1 MKVPVNSGPVPLL
14 LPRFGRGDG
23 ADGRRSGGQ
32 DVVVKTK
39 TQSKNYV
46 NAFASAVAALSRAG
60 EDITARVLEMLVSDF
75 DAARAELWLWDSSS
89 GSCYLTHA
97 EGLRATHR
105 LDYAAAGAGAVGKIA
120 HNKTT
125 IENIVLSTFGGDDQE
140 FARATGLSHISG
152 YPLLAAGQ
160 LAGVLAIYTT
170 GEVPEDLLL
179 WWRLYS
185 EMSAAKLNNVLATQE
200 KDRHI
205 NQLSLLFEATRLLNS
220 TLDLAE
226 LLELIL
232 RIARTEVKAERGT
245 VFLAD
250 GKRKELW
257 SIAASGL
264 DHQEIRIPFG
274 KGIAGQVALSGE
286 LVNTEDAYTLAA
298 FDPSFDQRLNYRTK
312 SLLCLPIR
320 HHSGEIVGVLQLLN
334 AQSGKF
340 SSEDISFLTRLSGHM
355 AMALE
360 NAQMHRDTMEKQ
372 RLERDLAL
380 ARSIQHRLLPDAP
393 PVVPGY
399 DIAVLSDFCFDVAAD
414 YYDFINLGPQSLLLV
429 SAEVEGKGVSSA
441 LIMANLQ
448 ATLRALVMHLHSLE
462 VLAFS
467 LNEMLYTYTRAGKHL
482 SVFLGLIDTRRNVLQ
497 YVNAGHVPPVLM
509 KGKSGDV
516 KLLEEGGT
524 VIGLFPQADY
534 TRGTVQLE
542 KDDLLVCT
550 TDGILRISDD
560 QKHEYGPRRL
570 TDCVRRNR
578 ARSAQAIVDAV
589 LAEVSA
595 YTTASM
601 NDDDKVL
608 IAVKVTADKEV
619 AEEPQA

>member
-1 MKVPVNSGPVPLL
+1 M
-14 LPRFGRGDG
+14 
-23 ADGRRSGGQ
+23 GGT
-32 DVVVKTK
+32 VVAKSK

-75 DAARAELWLWDSSS
+75 DAARAELWLWDGSS

-97 EGLRATHR
+97 EGLKAAHR
-105 LDYAAAGAGAVGKIA
+105 LDYAAAGSGAVGKIA

-200 KDRHI
+200 KDKRI

-232 RIARTEVKAERGT
+232 KIARTEVKAERGT
-245 VFLAD
+245 VFLVD
-250 GKRKELW
+250 KYREELW

-274 KGIAGQVALSGE
+274 KGIAGQVAVSGE
-286 LVNTEDAYTLAA
+286 LVNTEDAYAL
-298 FDPSFDQRLNYRTK
+298 PSFDRTLDQRLNFRTK
-312 SLLCLPIR
+312 SLLILPIR

-340 SSEDISFLTRLSGHM
+340 SPEDIGFLTKLSGHM

-360 NAQMHRDTMEKQ
+360 NAQLHRDTLEKQ
-372 RLERDLAL
+372 RMERELSL
-380 ARSIQHRLLPDAP
+380 ARSIQQRLLPDAP

-482 SVFLGLIDTRRNVLQ
+482 SVFLGLVDTRRNILQ
-497 YVNAGHVPPVLM
+497 YVNAGHVPPILV
-509 KGKSGDV
+509 KGNTGEV

-534 TRGTVQLE
+534 TRGTIKLE
-542 KDDLLVCT
+542 KDDMLVCT
-550 TDGILRISDD
+550 TDGIIHISDE
-560 QKHEYGPRRL
+560 QKHEYGARRL
-570 TDCVRRNR
+570 TDFVRRNR
-578 ARSAQAIVDAV
+578 ERTAQGMVDAV
-589 LAEVSA
+589 LAELSA
-595 YTTASM
+595 YSTASM

-608 IAVKVTADKEV
+608 ITLKVTADKEISPETSNL
-619 AEEPQA
+619 A

>member
-1 MKVPVNSGPVPLL
+1 VI
-14 LPRFGRGDG
+14 
-23 ADGRRSGGQ
+23 
-32 DVVVKTK
+32 KTK
-39 TQSKNYV
+39 PQSKNYV

-60 EDITARVLEMLVSDF
+60 EDLTARVLEMLVSDF
-75 DAARAELWLWDSSS
+75 DAVRAELWLWDISS

-97 EGLRATHR
+97 EGMDATHR

-120 HNKTT
+120 HNKTV
-125 IENIVLSTFGGDDQE
+125 IENIVLTTFGGDDLE
-140 FARATGLSHISG
+140 FSRQTGLTHISG
-152 YPLLAAGQ
+152 YPLLAVGQ
-160 LAGVLAIYTT
+160 LAGVLAIYAR

-185 EMSAAKLNNVLATQE
+185 EMSSAKLNNVLATQE
-200 KDRHI
+200 KDKRI
-205 NQLSLLFEATRLLNS
+205 NQLSLLFEATRRLNS

-232 RIARTEVKAERGT
+232 KIARSEVKAERGT
-245 VFLAD
+245 VFLVD
-250 GKRKELW
+250 GKREEIW

-274 KGIAGQVALSGE
+274 KGVAGRVAVSGE
-286 LVNTEDAYTLAA
+286 MVNTEDAYELEY

-312 SLLCLPIR
+312 SLLSIPIK

-340 SSEDISFLTRLSGHM
+340 TADDVGFLNKLSGHM

-372 RLERDLAL
+372 RMERELSL
-380 ARSIQHRLLPDAP
+380 ARSIQHRLLPEAP
-393 PVVPGY
+393 PIVPGY

-467 LNEMLYTYTRAGKHL
+467 LNEMLYTYTKAGKHL

-497 YVNAGHVPPVLM
+497 YVNAGHVPPILVR
-509 KGKSGDV
+509 GKTGEV

-524 VIGLFPQADY
+524 VIGLFPQVDY
-534 TRGTVQLE
+534 TRGSVKLE
-542 KDDLLVCT
+542 KDDVFVCS
-550 TDGILRISDD
+550 TDGILQISDD
-560 QKHEYGPRRL
+560 EKHEYGARRL
-570 TDCVRRNR
+570 TDFVRRHR
-578 ARSAQAIVDAV
+578 ERTAQGIADAV

-595 YTTASM
+595 YSTASM

-608 IAVKVTADKEV
+608 IVVKVTADNESV
-619 AEEPQA
+619 AGETKS

>member
-1 MKVPVNSGPVPLL
+1 M
-14 LPRFGRGDG
+14 
-23 ADGRRSGGQ
+23 GGT
-32 DVVVKTK
+32 VVAKSK

-75 DAARAELWLWDSSS
+75 DAARAELWLWDGSS

-97 EGLRATHR
+97 EGLKAAHR
-105 LDYAAAGAGAVGKIA
+105 LDYAAAGSGAVGKIA
-120 HNKTT
+120 HNKTI

-200 KDRHI
+200 KDKRI

-232 RIARTEVKAERGT
+232 KIARTEVKAERGT
-245 VFLAD
+245 VFLVD
-250 GKRKELW
+250 KYRKELW

-274 KGIAGQVALSGE
+274 KGIAGQVAVSGE
-286 LVNTEDAYTLAA
+286 MVNTEDAYAL
-298 FDPSFDQRLNYRTK
+298 PSFDRTLDQRLNFRTK
-312 SLLCLPIR
+312 SLLILPIR

-340 SSEDISFLTRLSGHM
+340 SPEDIGFLTKLSGHM

-360 NAQMHRDTMEKQ
+360 NAQLHRDTLEKQ
-372 RLERDLAL
+372 RMERELSL
-380 ARSIQHRLLPDAP
+380 ARSIQQRLLPDAP

-482 SVFLGLIDTRRNVLQ
+482 SVFLGLVDTRRNILQ
-497 YVNAGHVPPVLM
+497 YVNAGHVPPILV
-509 KGKSGDV
+509 KGTTGEV

-534 TRGTVQLE
+534 TRGTIKLE

-550 TDGILRISDD
+550 TDGIIHISDE
-560 QKHEYGPRRL
+560 QKHEYGARRL
-570 TDCVRRNR
+570 TDFVRRNR
-578 ARSAQAIVDAV
+578 ERTAQGMVDAV
-589 LAEVSA
+589 LAELSA
-595 YTTASM
+595 YSTASM

-608 IAVKVTADKEV
+608 IALKVTADKESSPEIPNP
-619 AEEPQA
+619 A

>member
-1 MKVPVNSGPVPLL
+1 M
-14 LPRFGRGDG
+14 DG
-23 ADGRRSGGQ
+23 LAVAKS
-32 DVVVKTK
+32 KS
-39 TQSKNYV
+39 QSKNYV

-60 EDITARVLEMLVSDF
+60 EDLTARVLEMLVSDF
-75 DAARAELWLWDSSS
+75 DAARAELWLWDGSS

-97 EGLRATHR
+97 AGLSATHR

-125 IENIVLSTFGGDDQE
+125 IENIVLSTFGGDDLE

-152 YPLLAAGQ
+152 YPLLASGQ
-160 LAGVLAIYTT
+160 LAGVLAIYTP

-200 KDRHI
+200 KDKRI

-232 RIARTEVKAERGT
+232 KIARTEVKAERGT

-250 GKRKELW
+250 AKRQELW

-274 KGIAGQVALSGE
+274 KGIAGHVAVSGE
-286 LVNTEDAYTLAA
+286 LINTDDAYKLEL
-298 FDPSFDQRLNYRTK
+298 FDPTFDQRLNYRTK
-312 SLLCLPIR
+312 SLLSLPIR

-334 AQSGKF
+334 AQSGRF
-340 SSEDISFLTRLSGHM
+340 SPDDIGFLAKLSGHM

-360 NAQMHRDTMEKQ
+360 NAQLHRDTMEKQ
-372 RLERDLAL
+372 RMERELAL
-380 ARSIQHRLLPDAP
+380 ARNIQQRLLPEAP

-399 DIAVLSDFCFDVAAD
+399 DIAVLRDFCFDVAAD
-414 YYDFINLGPQSLLLV
+414 YYDFIHLGPQSLLLV

-497 YVNAGHVPPVLM
+497 YVNAGHVPPILVR
-509 KGKSGDV
+509 KSGEV

-524 VIGLFPQADY
+524 VIGLFPQVDFA
-534 TRGTVQLE
+534 RGAVKLE
-542 KDDLLVCT
+542 KDDLLVCA
-550 TDGILRISDD
+550 TDGLLHISDE
-560 QKHEYGPRRL
+560 QKHEYGARRL
-570 TDCVRRNR
+570 TDFVRRNR
-578 ARSAQAIVDAV
+578 ERSAQGVVDAV
-589 LAEVSA
+589 LAELSA
-595 YTTASM
+595 YSSASM

-608 IAVKVTADKEV
+608 IALKVTAEQE
-619 AEEPQA
+619 ASSETPNPAT

>member
-1 MKVPVNSGPVPLL
+1 MVTAVAKS
-14 LPRFGRGDG
+14 
-23 ADGRRSGGQ
+23 
-32 DVVVKTK
+32 K
-39 TQSKNYV
+39 TQSNNYV
-46 NAFASAVAALSRAG
+46 NAFASAVTALSRAG

-97 EGLRATHR
+97 EGLKATHR

-120 HNKTT
+120 HNKTI

-160 LAGVLAIYTT
+160 LAGVLAVYTT
-170 GEVPEDLLL
+170 GEVQEDLLL

-185 EMSAAKLNNVLATQE
+185 EMSAAKLNNVLASQE
-200 KDRHI
+200 KDKHI
-205 NQLSLLFEATRLLNS
+205 NKLSLLFEATRLLNS

-232 RIARTEVKAERGT
+232 KIARTEVKADRGT
-245 VFLAD
+245 VFLVD
-250 GKRKELW
+250 TRRNELW

-274 KGIAGQVALSGE
+274 KGIAGKVAVSGE
-286 LVNTEDAYTLAA
+286 LVNTEDAYSL
-298 FDPSFDQRLNYRTK
+298 PSFDRTLDLRLNYRTK
-312 SLLCLPIR
+312 SLLILPIR

-340 SSEDISFLTRLSGHM
+340 SPEDIGFLNKLSGHM

-360 NAQMHRDTMEKQ
+360 NGQLHRDTLEKQ
-372 RLERDLAL
+372 RMERELSL
-380 ARSIQHRLLPDAP
+380 ARSIQQRLLPDAP

-429 SAEVEGKGVSSA
+429 SAEVEGHGVSSA

-482 SVFLGLIDTRRNVLQ
+482 SVFLGLVDTRRNVLQ
-497 YVNAGHVPPVLM
+497 YVNAGHIPPILV
-509 KGKSGDV
+509 KGKTGEV
-516 KLLEEGGT
+516 RLLEEGGT
-524 VIGLFPQADY
+524 VIGLFPQVDY
-534 TRGTVQLE
+534 TRGTVKLE
-542 KDDLLVCT
+542 KDDLLVCS
-550 TDGILRISDD
+550 TDGIIRISDE
-560 QKHEYGPRRL
+560 QKHEYGARRL
-570 TDCVRRNR
+570 TDFVRRNR
-578 ARSAQAIVDAV
+578 ERSAQGMVDAV
-589 LAEVSA
+589 LAELSA
-595 YTTASM
+595 YSTASM
-601 NDDDKVL
+601 NNDDKVL
-608 IAVKVTADKEV
+608 IVLKVTSANEGV
-619 AEEPQA
+619 EA

>member
-1 MKVPVNSGPVPLL
+1 MI
-14 LPRFGRGDG
+14 
-23 ADGRRSGGQ
+23 
-32 DVVVKTK
+32 KTR

-46 NAFASAVAALSRAG
+46 NAFAGAVAALSRAG
-60 EDITARVLEMLVSDF
+60 EDLTARVLEMLVSDF
-75 DAARAELWLWDSSS
+75 DAARAELWLWDNSSGS

-97 EGLRATHR
+97 AGREGGHR

-125 IENIVLSTFGGDDQE
+125 IENIVLSTFGGDDLE
-140 FARATGLSHISG
+140 FSRQTGLTHISG

-160 LAGVLAIYTT
+160 LAGVLAIYTAA
-170 GEVPEDLLL
+170 EAPEDLLL

-200 KDRHI
+200 KDKRI

-232 RIARTEVKAERGT
+232 KIARTEVKAERGT
-245 VFLAD
+245 VFLVD

-274 KGIAGQVALSGE
+274 KGIAGQVAATGVM
-286 LVNTEDAYTLAA
+286 VNTEDAYSLEA
-298 FDPSFDQRLNYRTK
+298 FDPAFDQRLNYRTK
-312 SLLCLPIR
+312 SLLSLPIR

-334 AQSGKF
+334 AQGGKF
-340 SSEDISFLTRLSGHM
+340 TPEDVGFLNKLSGHM

-372 RLERDLAL
+372 RLERELSL
-380 ARSIQHRLLPDAP
+380 ARSIQHRLLPEAP

-399 DIAVLSDFCFDVAAD
+399 DIAVLRDFCFDVAAD
-414 YYDFINLGPQSLLLV
+414 YYDFINLGPQSLLMV
-429 SAEVEGKGVSSA
+429 CAEVEGHGVSSA

-482 SVFLGLIDTRRNVLQ
+482 SVFLGLVDTRRNVLH
-497 YVNAGHVPPVLM
+497 YVNAGHVPPILVR
-509 KGKSGDV
+509 GKSGEV

-524 VIGLFPQADY
+524 VIGLFPQVDY
-534 TRGTVQLE
+534 TRGSVKLE
-542 KDDLLVCT
+542 KDDLLVCS

-560 QKHEYGPRRL
+560 QKQEYGARRL
-570 TDCVRRNR
+570 TDFVRRHR
-578 ARSAQAIVDAV
+578 ERSAQGIVDAV

-595 YTTASM
+595 YSTASM

-608 IAVKVTADKEV
+608 IVLKVTADKDPAV
-619 AEEPQA
+619 EESKGSASGPA